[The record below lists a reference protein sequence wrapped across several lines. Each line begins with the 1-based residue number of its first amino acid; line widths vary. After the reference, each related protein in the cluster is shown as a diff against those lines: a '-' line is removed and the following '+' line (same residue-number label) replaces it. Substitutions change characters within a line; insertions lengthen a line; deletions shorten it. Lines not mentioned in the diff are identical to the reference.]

1 MIFGAC
7 EYFRKIAGLRESMRR
22 LAFVCYESDQLTTI
36 IEERIKIK
44 DIVECSIK
52 QDKSLSNDIVEFKNV

>member
-1 MIFGAC
+1 
-7 EYFRKIAGLRESMRR
+7 MRR

-44 DIVECSIK
+44 DIAEYLIK
-52 QDKSLSNDIVEFKNV
+52 QDKSLSNDLVEFKNV

>member
-7 EYFRKIAGLRESMRR
+7 EYFALRESMRR
-22 LAFVCYESDQLTTI
+22 LASVCYESDQLTTI

-44 DIVECSIK
+44 NMVERLIK
-52 QDKSLSNDIVEFKNV
+52 QDKSLSNDLVEFKNV